1 MLSTFKV
8 TFQPQSRSL
17 SAKGWR
23 EFVSIKINI
32 NWQDPIRLFEFQEG
46 KTSSKEMQSI
56 KEAINMIKFNCV
68 KFWWRKE
75 ILPSVH
81 GTQGYVGMHSFFFF
95 LLLFLELFFVFGFF
109 FAWFCSAALLSLLK
123 WTQLGRIKCV
133 IHYGQGTVDIN

>member
-32 NWQDPIRLFEFQEG
+32 NCQDPIRLFEFQEG

-95 LLLFLELFFVFGFF
+95 LLLFLELFFCLFVLFF
-109 FAWFCSAALLSLLK
+109 CMVLFSCIIIFTEMNTTGQNKMCYSL
-123 WTQLGRIKCV
+123 WSRNGR
-133 IHYGQGTVDIN
+133 Y